1 MAEAKP
7 KDKSKAKPSSKA
19 SDKAKA
25 KATRKRSAKMVVSDY
40 MQALADQDLDRAVSL
55 WKPGTIDTLYGFGDL
70 EAPHGIRAW
79 FSDLFGAFPDWEF
92 EVLEVVASG
101 ETAVARWRAKATFT
115 GPGKFQGLQPNGARI
130 ELEGADVFRV
140 VDEQLVENHAYTNG
154 AVLAQQLGL
163 LPPTGSSVERAMTGA
178 FNAKTAATGALRK
191 LRDR

>member
-25 KATRKRSAKMVVSDY
+25 TRKRSAKTVVSEY
-40 MQALADQDLDRAVSL
+40 MQALADQDLEHAVSL
-55 WKPGTIDTLYGFGDL
+55 WKPGTIDTIYGFGDL

-79 FSDLFGAFPDWEF
+79 FSNLFGAFPDWQF

-101 ETAVARWRAKATFT
+101 EMAVARWRAKATFT

-140 VDEQLVENHAYTNG
+140 VDDQLVENNAYTNG
-154 AVLAQQLGL
+154 AVLAQQVGL